1 MQKQNQN
8 LKKCRM
14 HMKCCQTRTSAHG
27 TTSLARLVLVVAVML
42 AIHSVAA
49 VLAVL
54 VTSLKHSLVA
64 VHHSVAVV
72 GNGNNRV
79 RLVVKM

>member
-1 MQKQNQN
+1 
-8 LKKCRM
+8 
-14 HMKCCQTRTSAHG
+14 
-27 TTSLARLVLVVAVML
+27 ML